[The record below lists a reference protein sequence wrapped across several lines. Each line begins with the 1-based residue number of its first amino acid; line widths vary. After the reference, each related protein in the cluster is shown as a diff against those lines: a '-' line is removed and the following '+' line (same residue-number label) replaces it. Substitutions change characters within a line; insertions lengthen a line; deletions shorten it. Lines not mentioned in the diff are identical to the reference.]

1 MISFKL
7 NSPQDIMLDL
17 ASRLRDR
24 RIAENLTQ
32 KDLAS
37 TAGVSYGAVRS
48 FEKSGEGAFETLV
61 KIAFALNAET
71 EFEQLFPAPM
81 AETLNEWIGESKRQ
95 RVRKS

>member
-1 MISFKL
+1 MMSFKL
-7 NSPQDIMLDL
+7 NSPQNIMFDL
-17 ASRLRDR
+17 ASRFRDR

-37 TAGVSYGAVRS
+37 MTGGSYSAVRA

-61 KIAFALNAET
+61 KIAFALNAEK

-81 AETLNEWIGESKRQ
+81 AETLNE
-95 RVRKS
+95 

>member
-1 MISFKL
+1 MVSFKL
-7 NSPQDIMLDL
+7 SSPQNIMFDL

-37 TAGVSYGAVRS
+37 MAGVSYSAVRS

-61 KIAFALNAET
+61 KIAFALNAEK

-81 AETLNEWIGESKRQ
+81 AETLTDWIGESKRQ